1 MSRGKRLARTG
12 LRVAVSLGIVVYI
25 LVDVNTGDLV
35 RALEGVRLEYVA
47 AALALYVFTQGLSAY
62 KWSLL
67 GRSVGLVRPFG
78 QYVRF
83 YFIGMF
89 FNLFGVGTIGGDLA
103 RALYLSGGRSRGV
116 AIHSVLF
123 DRVSG
128 LALLMALGAAALVA
142 FPGYHFPWLLWV
154 ATVFGGTAL
163 LVGWWTSPW
172 IVRVLP
178 VPAFI
183 RRQVEHDLAPF
194 WRDSRLLLRVAA
206 VSLVFHVLQ
215 CGVQWTLARA
225 AGTALPFSYCLNM
238 HPLLSVML
246 ALPVSLG
253 GFGVRE
259 GGYLYFLTRLDIDDS
274 IAVTMG
280 LLWFAVTVLSGLIGA
295 LFFLAE
301 GARLPKLRARPVHA
315 HGRATATGR

>member
-1 MSRGKRLARTG
+1 MSRGLRVVRTG

-25 LVDVNTGDLV
+25 LVDVDSGDLL
-35 RALEGVRLEYVA
+35 RALVGVKLRYVA
-47 AALALYVFTQGLSAY
+47 AALGLYLITQGLSTY
-62 KWSLL
+62 KWSML
-67 GRSVGLVRPFG
+67 GRSVGLDRPLG
-78 QYVRF
+78 QYMRF

-89 FNLFGVGTIGGDLA
+89 FNLFGIGTIGGDLA
-103 RALYLSGGRSRGV
+103 RALYLSGGRHRAL

-142 FPGYHFPWLLWV
+142 FPAYQFPWLLWAAV
-154 ATVFGGTAL
+154 VFGGIAL

-172 IVRVLP
+172 LVRVLP
-178 VPAFI
+178 VPEFL
-183 RRQVEHDLAPF
+183 RRQVQHDLAPF
-194 WRDSRLLLRVAA
+194 WRDSRLLLRVAG

-215 CGVQWTLARA
+215 CGVQWNLARA
-225 AGTALPFSYCLNM
+225 AGTALPFSYCLIM

-246 ALPVSLG
+246 ALPMSLG

-259 GGYLYFLTRLDIDDS
+259 GGYLYFLTRLDVDDS

-280 LLWFAVTVLSGLIGA
+280 LLWFAVTAMAGLVGGA
-295 LFFLAE
+295 FFLAE
-301 GARLPKLRARPVHA
+301 GARLPRLRPRPA
-315 HGRATATGR
+315 TKTRAA